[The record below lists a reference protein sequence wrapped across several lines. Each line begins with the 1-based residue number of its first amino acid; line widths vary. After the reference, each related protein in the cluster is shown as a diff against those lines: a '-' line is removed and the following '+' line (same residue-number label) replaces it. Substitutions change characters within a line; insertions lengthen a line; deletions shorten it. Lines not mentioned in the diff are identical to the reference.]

1 MQNRLA
7 ESDGSAQGLTDAFVL
22 HVPAG
27 DTGLWS
33 TYTTLDDVRARLKVL
48 AERKKQRKEA
58 GVVTAAG
65 RQLAET
71 LMHTWL
77 ENKTVNTLEG
87 FRKMDKIFT
96 AVMASLRDS
105 LGFPH
110 FTTLMQQPLLVG
122 GIRIDFKLED
132 QDWRARADICVQAGG
147 GTDLVVSMP
156 QPYDL
161 VVPTEL
167 QGRVSVEALSSELP
181 AIGRF
186 ASLFFQASG
195 QQVVVDVSTERP
207 NSGLSIVCWCKD
219 ISVRLVTKFGFGR
232 T

>member
-1 MQNRLA
+1 MQNWLA
-7 ESDGSAQGLTDAFVL
+7 DSDGSAQVVADAFVL

-48 AERKKQRKEA
+48 AERKKRREEA
-58 GVVTAAG
+58 GFVNAAG

-71 LMHTWL
+71 LMRTCL
-77 ENKTVNTLEG
+77 GNRTVNTLEG
-87 FRKMDKIFT
+87 FRKMDKVFT

-122 GIRIDFKLED
+122 GIRIDFKFED
-132 QDWRARADICVQAGG
+132 QDWRARADICVQAG

-161 VVPTEL
+161 VVPTTLE
-167 QGRVSVEALSSELP
+167 GRVSVEALSSEMP

-186 ASLFFQASG
+186 ASLFFQASD
-195 QQVVVDVSTERP
+195 QQVVVDVSTKRP

-219 ISVRLVTKFGFGR
+219 ISVRLVAKFGFGK

>member
-1 MQNRLA
+1 MVVRRLWLMRLCCTCRQA
-7 ESDGSAQGLTDAFVL
+7 TLACGRPTPHLTM
-22 HVPAG
+22 
-27 DTGLWS
+27 
-33 TYTTLDDVRARLKVL
+33 YARLKVL
-48 AERKKQRKEA
+48 AERKKRREEA
-58 GVVTAAG
+58 GVVNAAG

-71 LMHTWL
+71 LMRTCL
-77 ENKTVNTLEG
+77 GNRTVNTLEG
-87 FRKMDKIFT
+87 FRKMDKVFT

-122 GIRIDFKLED
+122 GIRIDFKFED
-132 QDWRARADICVQAGG
+132 QDWRARAEICVQAG

-161 VVPTEL
+161 VVPTTL
-167 QGRVSVEALSSELP
+167 QGRVSVEALSSEMP

-186 ASLFFQASG
+186 ASLFFQASD
-195 QQVVVDVSTERP
+195 QQVVVDVLTERP

-219 ISVRLVTKFGFGR
+219 ISVRLVAKFGFGK